1 MYMRS
6 SSSSL
11 LLLLVFALL
20 RPREAVDP
28 HCQDKFRRGNEDFVL
43 YAEDAVKEG
52 AVMLATASFASE
64 LECEL
69 ACCGQVH
76 CNLALLEPSV
86 PGEENRTCV
95 LFNCVR
101 RNRFACRFVT
111 QSGYQSYV
119 RDAVYQKYLAAPQK
133 EGEYFQVY
141 WLSVTSQV
149 LLSEQDQRDSRRLR
163 EV

>member
-1 MYMRS
+1 MSTRS
-6 SSSSL
+6 SSSP

-20 RPREAVDP
+20 QSGGAVDP
-28 HCQDKFRRGNEDFVL
+28 HCEDEFRRGHEDFVL
-43 YAEDAVKEG
+43 YAEDAVKQG
-52 AVMLATASFASE
+52 AVMLATASFYSE
-64 LECEL
+64 LECER

-111 QSGYQSYV
+111 QSGYKSYV
-119 RDAVYQKYLAAPQK
+119 RDAVYRKYLAAPQK
-133 EGEYFQVY
+133 EGEYFQAY
-141 WLSVTSQV
+141 
-149 LLSEQDQRDSRRLR
+149 
-163 EV
+163 